1 MCLHCVTEMESE
13 LKMKGEY
20 EEYER
25 NMINGNINYV
35 VNNLTNSLDQILDD
49 IVNDS
54 YVMEDGTIQNWTGN
68 GINKIEIRQDI
79 LTKLQKLKELA
90 NP

>member
-1 MCLHCVTEMESE
+1 MESE

-35 VNNLTNSLDQILDD
+35 VTNLTNSLDQILDD

-54 YVMEDGTIQNWTGN
+54 YVMEDGTIQNWAGN
-68 GINKIEIRQDI
+68 GINKVEIREDI
-79 LTKLQKLKELA
+79 LAKLQKLKELA